1 MANGEA
7 AGDPAHKG
15 PRTLPLILSRCMLT
29 EIGADLFCSAGRLC
43 KKKKKKR
50 TNVFFFAGV
59 RSQKPG
65 LNTVLSAAKGV

>member
-43 KKKKKKR
+43 KNKK